1 VIQARCILKKYARE
15 DIGALRCIVRETSN
29 GPASDDLQMP
39 KFQNNG
45 IGKGQ
50 LTVELMAA
58 GTFAIIDMTGLR
70 FKSMKIYNSF
80 GISLIQNWFAIHSPL
95 LAN

>member
-1 VIQARCILKKYARE
+1 
-15 DIGALRCIVRETSN
+15 
-29 GPASDDLQMP
+29 MP